1 MNLIMEQMPLLR
13 LIIREKALVK
23 LLKTIDNKEYH
34 TRELLK
40 RLGAYG
46 YGHKLLVKAH
56 KIKLVERRVV
66 KNKIYNR
73 LTTKGKELV
82 KLAREI
88 GV

>member
-1 MNLIMEQMPLLR
+1 MEQIHLLR
-13 LIIREKALVK
+13 LIVREKALVK

-66 KNKIYNR
+66 KNKTYNR
-73 LTTKGKELV
+73 LTKKGKDLV

-88 GV
+88 GI

>member
-1 MNLIMEQMPLLR
+1 LNLIMEQIQLLR
-13 LIIREKALVK
+13 LIIREKALIK

-40 RLGAYG
+40 RLGTYG

-73 LTTKGKELV
+73 LTIKGKQLV

-88 GV
+88 GI

>member
-1 MNLIMEQMPLLR
+1 MKQVYLLR
-13 LIIREKALVK
+13 LIVREKALIR

-46 YGHKLLVKAH
+46 YGHKLLLKAH

-73 LTTKGKELV
+73 LTRKGKELV

-88 GV
+88 GI

>member
-1 MNLIMEQMPLLR
+1 MEQIPLLR

-34 TRELLK
+34 TRELLT

>member
-1 MNLIMEQMPLLR
+1 LNLIMEQIPLLR

>member
-1 MNLIMEQMPLLR
+1 MNLIMEQIPLLR

>member
-1 MNLIMEQMPLLR
+1 MNLITEQIPLLR

>member
-1 MNLIMEQMPLLR
+1 MKQNQLLR
-13 LIIREKALVK
+13 LIVKEQALIR
-23 LLKTIDNKEYH
+23 LLKTIGGNEYH

-46 YGHKLLVKAH
+46 YGHKLLVRAH
-56 KIKLVERRVV
+56 RTKLVQRRVV
-66 KNKIYNR
+66 KNKTYNK
-73 LTTKGKELV
+73 LTKKGEELV

>member
-1 MNLIMEQMPLLR
+1 MKQVYLLR
-13 LIIREKALVK
+13 LIFREKALIK
-23 LLKTIDNKEYH
+23 LLKTIDNEEYH

-46 YGHKLLVKAH
+46 HGHKLLLKAH

-66 KNKIYNR
+66 KNKRYNR
-73 LTTKGKELV
+73 LTRKGKELV

-88 GV
+88 GI

>member
-1 MNLIMEQMPLLR
+1 MNLIMEQISLLR

>member
-1 MNLIMEQMPLLR
+1 MNLIMEQIPLLR

-34 TRELLK
+34 TSELLK

>member
-1 MNLIMEQMPLLR
+1 MEQIPLLR

-46 YGHKLLVKAH
+46 YGHKLLLKAH

-73 LTTKGKELV
+73 LTRKGKELV

-88 GV
+88 GI

>member
-1 MNLIMEQMPLLR
+1 MEQIQLLR

-56 KIKLVERRVV
+56 KIKLVERRGV
-66 KNKIYNR
+66 KNKIYKR

>member
-1 MNLIMEQMPLLR
+1 MNLIMEQIQLLR